1 MLLFYII
8 KTFTAYKSPIMMKN
22 ISLILALAFIMVS
35 CNDTGDKSEAAS
47 IDTLADSSTPK
58 RTPNAHA
65 LCFLRTEGNNNQ
77 DTTSIELVIKNNKVT
92 GLMNWMPYE
101 KDSRKGKLQG
111 TIKNDSIQVAW
122 SFMQEGVTDTIILQ
136 FKLDNNQLM
145 QKPLKFNTTTG
156 REHTDETADYTLT
169 YRTSDKIYK

>member
-1 MLLFYII
+1 MCLFYII
-8 KTFTAYKSPIMMKN
+8 KTFKAYKCPIIMKN
-22 ISLILALAFIMVS
+22 ISLIIAIAFIMAS
-35 CNDTGDKSEAAS
+35 CNNTGDKSKAAS

-77 DTTSIELVIKNNKVT
+77 DTTSIELVIKDNKVT
-92 GLMNWMPYE
+92 GLMNWMPFE
-101 KDSRKGKLQG
+101 KDSRKGKLNG
-111 TIKNDSIQVAW
+111 TIKNDTIDAVW
-122 SFMQEGVTDTIILQ
+122 SFMQEGMTDTLNLKFTII
-136 FKLDNNQLM
+136 NNQLM

-156 REHTDETADYTLT
+156 RQQTDDTAGYTLA